1 MPIGYPTLYHLNSK
15 LLVRYSRHGLKNRP
29 FDKQTVLDH
38 LNTELVCYSDP
49 HCTLILKNE
58 EFCTP
63 EVYLSCKFFV
73 IFLFQLI
80 GVIVGLVWGVLA
92 VQGSI
97 GLVGFAAINAGLV
110 RFQKTK
116 I

>member
-1 MPIGYPTLYHLNSK
+1 M
-15 LLVRYSRHGLKNRP
+15 
-29 FDKQTVLDH
+29 DH

-49 HCTLILKNE
+49 HCTLNLKNK
-58 EFCTP
+58 EFCSP